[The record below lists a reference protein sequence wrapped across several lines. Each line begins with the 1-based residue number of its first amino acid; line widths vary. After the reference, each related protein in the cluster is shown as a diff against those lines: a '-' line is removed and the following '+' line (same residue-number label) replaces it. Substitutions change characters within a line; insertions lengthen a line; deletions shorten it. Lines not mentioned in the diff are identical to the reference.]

1 MWADKNLESVKS
13 QYQKELEG
21 YKHEL
26 DLIKQKSERYSSK
39 QFELYQEFW
48 SSLCDLENFAE
59 SLWSQAVKENLIAFI
74 IQLKKT
80 KDKVKRGFLFVPDA
94 DYREL
99 QRLLDKCS
107 SYQMGK
113 LELIYY
119 TFTDSPSPFEIQ
131 QMTDRNSEFRRDYI
145 RIIQK
150 IGVNLKKQIVSQ

>member
-1 MWADKNLESVKS
+1 MESVKS

-39 QFELYQEFW
+39 QFELYQGFW
-48 SSLCDLENFAE
+48 SSLCDLENLAE
-59 SLWSQAVKENLIAFI
+59 SLWSHAIKENLIAFI
-74 IQLKKT
+74 VQLKKT
-80 KDKVKRGFLFVPDA
+80 KDKVKRGFLFIPDA

-99 QRLLDKCS
+99 QHLLDKCS
-107 SYQMGK
+107 SYQIGK
-113 LELIYY
+113 SELICYI
-119 TFTDSPSPFEIQ
+119 FSDAPSPFEIQ
-131 QMTDRNSEFRRDYI
+131 QMTDRNSQFRQDYI